1 MKLGEKMIKEFKE
14 FINRGNVM
22 DLAIGVI
29 VGGAFNTIVT
39 SLVNDIIMP
48 IIGLIIGGV
57 DFSGLTITFRNA
69 SINYG
74 LFLQNIINF
83 LLIAFSLFLVIRA
96 MNRIDELKHK
106 NEKIEKVEKK
116 DENILLLKEIRDTL
130 KEKKKTK

>member
-116 DENILLLKEIRDTL
+116 MKIYYYLK
-130 KEKKKTK
+130 K

>member
-48 IIGLIIGGV
+48 IIGLIIGGA